1 MRTAI
6 RVITCFFLLITSGQ
20 TVFAEEELA
29 KQSQN
34 PLGTI
39 ISAPFENNFNFGIG
53 PSDATAY
60 VLNMKPVYPVN
71 LGDWNL
77 INRFILPVIYSEGQ
91 DVPFSPGTGID
102 SGYAGII
109 ELAQGSAFGL
119 GDMTYQAFFG
129 PAKPSKWIWGVG
141 PALVLPTATEDRY
154 ASDKWSAGASAVALT
169 MPGKWVVGVLAQN
182 VWSFAGDSD
191 ATDVNKFLFQYFIN
205 YNLDN
210 GWYLSTTPVITANW
224 EASSGNKWTVPFG
237 GGVGHLVKFGK
248 LPVDFKLAAYWNAEK
263 PTFGPDWNL
272 QFTVKFLFPKKKP
285 MEKTGEPNGT

>member
-1 MRTAI
+1 MTYKYFLRYTT
-6 RVITCFFLLITSGQ
+6 ITLLLLARC
-20 TVFAEEELA
+20 VAPAFADDQEMA
-29 KQSQN
+29 KASQN

-53 PSDATAY
+53 PSDASAY

-91 DVPFSPGTGID
+91 DVPIPPGTEID
-102 SGYAGII
+102 GGGYVGII

-119 GDMTYQAFFG
+119 GDMTYQGFFG
-129 PAKPSKWIWGVG
+129 PAKPVKWIWGVG
-141 PALVLPTATEDRY
+141 PALILPTATEDRY
-154 ASDKWSAGASAVALT
+154 ESDKWSAGASAVALT

-191 ATDVNKFLFQYFIN
+191 AADVNKFLFQYFIN

-210 GWYLSTTPVITANW
+210 GWYLSSTPTITANW

-237 GGVGHLVKFGK
+237 GGVGRLIKFGK

-263 PTFGPDWNL
+263 PTFASDWNL
-272 QFTVKFLFPKKKP
+272 QFTVKFLFPKGKP
-285 MEKTGEPNGT
+285 AEK